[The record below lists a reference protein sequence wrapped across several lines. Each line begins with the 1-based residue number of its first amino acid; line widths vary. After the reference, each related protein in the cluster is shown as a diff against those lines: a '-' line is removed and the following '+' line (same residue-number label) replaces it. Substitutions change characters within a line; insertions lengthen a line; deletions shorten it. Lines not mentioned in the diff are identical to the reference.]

1 MAFTTNQSDQTFAA
15 SDLATDVARE
25 VAGVRCEEIGIFLCG
40 ARTEHA
46 RVFRAEVLNLGAIL
60 RSQRALRGQDWRSQS
75 CE

>member
-15 SDLATDVARE
+15 NDLATDVARE
-25 VAGVRCEEIGIFLCG
+25 VAGVRREEIGIFLRG

-60 RSQRALRGQDWRSQS
+60 RSQRALRGQPWRSQS